1 MNIIKKFPIFA
12 LSGLLLIGSTQ
23 LSAQLPWQQLIAP
36 SLLVLAAGATGF
48 TTHKAL
54 SNFDMNAKNAKM
66 AALVIAIGSPFCIGW
81 VARKTGYE
89 KEIQPGATID
99 DEIGM
104 ITCAS
109 LACNSLVMF
118 WSILHYNG

>member
-48 TTHKAL
+48 ATHKAL
-54 SNFDMNAKNAKM
+54 SDASAHIGIIAFGIGLCSPL
-66 AALVIAIGSPFCIGW
+66 LVDE
-81 VARKTGYE
+81 VASTTGYSLRRSSPWHSRMSYFYNE
-89 KEIQPGATID
+89 SFICNTLAAVGACIYH
-99 DEIGM
+99 
-104 ITCAS
+104 
-109 LACNSLVMF
+109 NS
-118 WSILHYNG
+118 YK